1 MTTPQLAVVG
11 SDVAPAAATEAVQGD
26 FAALL
31 ERVHAIGREVIA
43 PAADAVDR
51 DARFPEEAFTAL
63 RAEKL
68 LSCYVPVEYGGMG
81 LDIAQVSRLCEAL
94 GRYCAS
100 SAMIFA
106 MHQIQVAC
114 VVHHAL
120 GEVFFRDYVREMV
133 AKQSLLASATTEL
146 GIGGD
151 VRSSICA
158 AKVVDD
164 HFILEKQ
171 APVISYGEAADA
183 ILVTCR
189 RSEDAAKSD
198 QVLVLVRKEDCLL
211 RRLSEWNTLGFRG
224 TCSPG
229 FELKSIG
236 RAEQILPAPYGD
248 IHSRTQHPVAHILW
262 SSLWLGLAGD
272 ALSRARSAVKA
283 EARKSPGVI
292 PISATRLAEADI
304 VLNTM
309 KSTLQATLDEY
320 HGLLKAGKPESFAN
334 FGFAIRVNNLKLTC
348 SQLVIDIVMRAMLI
362 CGIQGYR
369 NDSKITLGRHLRDAT
384 GAALMVNND
393 RILGQ
398 NATMQV
404 GLREA

>member
-1 MTTPQLAVVG
+1 VSPAQLAIAG
-11 SDVAPAAATEAVQGD
+11 APAAEESPGRDESAGFE
-26 FAALL
+26 ALL
-31 ERVHAIGREVIA
+31 QRVHALGRDVIA
-43 PAADAVDR
+43 PVAEAVDR
-51 DARFPEEAFTAL
+51 DARFPQEAFDGL

-68 LSCYVPVEYGGMG
+68 LSCYVPVEFGGMG
-81 LDIAQVSRLCEAL
+81 LDVTQVSRLCEAL

-100 SAMIFA
+100 TAMIFA

-114 VVHHAL
+114 VVHHGL
-120 GEVFFRDYVREMV
+120 ETPFFRDYVREMV
-133 AKQSLLASATTEL
+133 RRQALLASATTEL

-151 VRSSICA
+151 VRSSLCA
-158 AKVVDD
+158 ARVVDD

-171 APVISYGEAADA
+171 APVISYGESADA

-189 RSEDAAKSD
+189 KSEDAAKSD
-198 QVLVLVRKEDCLL
+198 QVLVLVRKEDALL

-236 RAEQILPAPYGD
+236 RAEQIFPLPYAQ
-248 IHSRTQHPVAHILW
+248 IHGRTQHPFAHIVW
-262 SSLWLGLAGD
+262 ASLWTGLAAD
-272 ALSRARSAVKA
+272 ALSRARTAVKA
-283 EARKSPGVI
+283 EARKNPGVT

-309 KSTLQATLDEY
+309 RSTLQATLGEY
-320 HGLLKAGKPESFAN
+320 HALLQSDDPEAFS
-334 FGFAIRVNNLKLTC
+334 GFAFSIRVNNLKLTA

-369 NDSKITLGRHLRDAT
+369 NDSKLSLGRHLRDAT

-404 GLREA
+404 ALREG

>member
-1 MTTPQLAVVG
+1 MN
-11 SDVAPAAATEAVQGD
+11 VARRAIGRPPLQQDEI
-26 FAALL
+26 AALM
-31 ERVHAIGREVIA
+31 ERVHAIGREVAA
-43 PAADAVDR
+43 PNADAVDR
-51 DARFPEEAFTAL
+51 DARFPAEAFEAL
-63 RAEKL
+63 KAEKL
-68 LSCYVPVEYGGMG
+68 LTCYVPCELGGMG
-81 LDIAQVSRLCEAL
+81 LDIGQVAAICEAL

-100 SAMIFA
+100 TAMIFA

-114 VVHHAL
+114 IVHH
-120 GEVFFRDYVREMV
+120 GVDTPFFRDWMREM
-133 AKQSLLASATTEL
+133 ASQQLLVASATTEL

-158 AKVVDD
+158 ARVVDD

-171 APVISYGEAADA
+171 APVISYGEQADA

-189 RSEDAAKSD
+189 KSEDAAKND
-198 QVLVLVRKEDCLL
+198 QVLVLVRKEDALL

-236 RAEQILPAPYGD
+236 RAEQIFPQPYGD

-262 SSLWLGLAGD
+262 ASLWSGLAAD
-272 ALSRARSAVKA
+272 ALNRAREVVKS
-283 EARKSPGVI
+283 EARKNPGVT
-292 PISATRLAEADI
+292 PINATRLAEADI

-309 KSTLQATLDEY
+309 KSTVQATLADY
-320 HGLLKAGKPESFAN
+320 QALLKANEPEGFT
-334 FGFAIRVNNLKLTC
+334 GFAFSIRVNNLKLTA
-348 SQLVIDIVMRAMLI
+348 STLVIDIVMRAMLI

-369 NDSKITLGRHLRDAT
+369 NDSKLSLGRHLRDAT

-398 NATMQV
+398 NATMHV
-404 GLREA
+404 ALRGA